1 MDLAA
6 IAGYA
11 AVTFII
17 SRAGIFRWLREIGPK
32 SWRDFISC
40 PLCTGFWV
48 GAGLAVFRQL
58 EPYLWKLQGFSGF
71 GSRSAGLAL
80 DVVASGALTGAV
92 ALLYTSVIDALPVW
106 EPSKSPKISYPDE
119 ANRRRLSANADGE
132 PESDYVLGAPTAPNG
147 FRAPTNEEVKRR
159 MGEKKA

>member
-1 MDLAA
+1 VDLAA

-32 SWRDFISC
+32 SWRDFITC

-80 DVVASGALTGAV
+80 DVVATGALTGAV

-106 EPSKSPKISYPDE
+106 EPAKLPKISYPDE
-119 ANRRRLSANADGE
+119 A
-132 PESDYVLGAPTAPNG
+132 PTDPNG
-147 FRAPTNEEVKRR
+147 FHAPTKRVSDRDIEEARRR